1 MSYFLDFE
9 HVVRGRSLEEAF
21 GMIESW
27 LRDQKAR
34 VKESQPPSRIAA
46 AHGRALQALGW
57 RKDARK
63 TIAFDLVSAGSDV
76 MIRVRMTPAALNASD
91 VRMRADE
98 ARANWTELL
107 AELWV
112 RFGETKAVAEAIRN
126 PSVDWNGSLKRGK
139 GTLLGG
145 VFLLALGL
153 GITVLVGVLFSYPSP
168 FRYVGIGFLVGGVLF
183 LMYGGMAVRSA
194 KRRLRAQRP
203 KLGA

>member
-1 MSYFLDFE
+1 M
-9 HVVRGRSLEEAF
+9 VQALE
-21 GMIESW
+21 
-27 LRDQKAR
+27 
-34 VKESQPPSRIAA
+34 PPSRIVA

-76 MIRVRMTPAALNASD
+76 KIRVRMTPAALNASD